1 MSLGNWL
8 FIPTAALE
16 THPTLTLPDGNSV
29 NFDKYVLRESI
40 FYSED
45 KDGMQRRTRQ
55 EDMEPSKPTPKKT
68 KSPQKILWTTES
80 YFCEEVPQINA
91 EVDENRDLCQ
101 VGSAAS
107 GQREHQTLIVC
118 IHRGHRKSA
127 SGIQIS
133 PVSSP
138 HVHASCHTSF

>member
-29 NFDKYVLRESI
+29 NFDN
-40 FYSED
+40 ED

-107 GQREHQTLIVC
+107 GQREHQTLIKKRFWYPN
-118 IHRGHRKSA
+118 IAGE
-127 SGIQIS
+127 
-133 PVSSP
+133 
-138 HVHASCHTSF
+138 